1 MTASQRI
8 ITYTNHLADL
18 RMFEKDTMQN
28 LHWSLDD
35 IEEADYAELMEIM
48 NTTDADKIQ
57 DPMAMMNL
65 YQSLG

>member
-1 MTASQRI
+1 MA
-8 ITYTNHLADL
+8 YTNHLADL

-35 IEEADYAELMEIM
+35 IEEADYAELMEVM
-48 NTTDADKIQ
+48 NASEEDKMQ
-57 DPMAMMNL
+57 NPDAMMSL

>member
-1 MTASQRI
+1 M
-8 ITYTNHLADL
+8 TYTNHLADL

-35 IEEADYAELMEIM
+35 IEEADYATLMEIM
-48 NTTDADKIQ
+48 NTTDEDKIQ

>member
-1 MTASQRI
+1 M
-8 ITYTNHLADL
+8 TYTNHLADL

-35 IEEADYAELMEIM
+35 VEEAEYEELMEIM
-48 NTTDADKIQ
+48 NTTETDKMQ
-57 DPMAMMNL
+57 DPMTIMQQ

>member
-1 MTASQRI
+1 M
-8 ITYTNHLADL
+8 TYTNHLADL
-18 RMFEKDTMQN
+18 RIFEKDTMQN

-35 IEEADYAELMEIM
+35 LEEADYAELMEIM

-65 YQSLG
+65 YQSLD

>member
-1 MTASQRI
+1 M
-8 ITYTNHLADL
+8 TYTNHLADL

-48 NTTDADKIQ
+48 NTTDADKVQ

-65 YQSLG
+65 YKSLD